1 MKNKNL
7 KVALL
12 SSLVLSVF
20 LSCSD
25 DSDDDGVLMENVD
38 LPFDSS
44 LVLDYADSYEN
55 LLPFPSITVR
65 VSNLDDEDSYEFQE
79 AFVEELE
86 NRGEVVSGY
95 KLGFTG
101 DSPRPFDAPEPL
113 YGRLLSSQEFTS
125 GAQIDISD
133 TFVAGAIGIELAIFI
148 AEDASFEPSDFPLS
162 DSELLGLIES
172 VAPLSEMPDVA
183 FVEGPEAINYK
194 DLIAGNAGARAY
206 VVGERMSLDDLTVDI
221 NNIPV
226 DVTVDGQVF
235 SQAISGDALGS
246 QLEALE
252 FLLRQLASVGL
263 GVEAG
268 QIIATGSLGE
278 DLPIGPGVYNL
289 SYGGGLG
296 ELTFTLTE

>member
-1 MKNKNL
+1 MPLCAYLHYVVSRVAVMMTMMMLPTSSNK
-7 KVALL
+7 
-12 SSLVLSVF
+12 
-20 LSCSD
+20 
-25 DSDDDGVLMENVD
+25 
-38 LPFDSS
+38 PFDSE
-44 LVLDYADSYEN
+44 LVVDYADSYEN
-55 LLPFPSITVR
+55 LLPFPSITLR
-65 VSNLDDEDSYEFQE
+65 ESDLDDEDSYEFQE
-79 AFVEELE
+79 ALVLELE

-113 YGRLLSSQEFTS
+113 YGRLLSSQEFAS
-125 GAQIDISD
+125 GAEIDISD

-148 AEDASFEPSDFPLS
+148 AQDASFETSDFPLS
-162 DSELLGLIES
+162 DTELLSLIEA
-172 VAPLSEMPDVA
+172 VAPLSEMPDIA

-194 DLIAGNAGARAY
+194 DLIAANAGAKAY
-206 VVGERMSLDDLTVDI
+206 VLGERMPLSNLSVGIDE
-221 NNIPV
+221 IPV
-226 DVTVDGQVF
+226 TVTLDGEEI

-252 FLLRQLASVGL
+252 FLLRKLAEVGL

-278 DLPIGPGVYNL
+278 DAELVPGAYLL

-296 ELTFTLTE
+296 DVTFTLVE